1 MRTHYEVYIE
11 DEDGELVDA
20 QLLVNCTDEG
30 VIYDIIQGDVVVAT
44 EAGTAQEITDRI
56 MEEE

>member
-30 VIYDIIQGDVVVAT
+30 VIYDIIQGDVVVA
-44 EAGTAQEITDRI
+44 GTQS
-56 MEEE
+56 